1 MKYPAFIEMGDDSTA
16 FGIHVP
22 DVPGFF
28 SAGDT
33 MDKLL
38 VNAAEG
44 LQSHIQLLLELGK
57 RVPAPSELTKAMA
70 EENSD
75 GVLMYIE
82 IDPNFDTKERVNISV
97 PKYVL
102 NYIETQVQSNPEYK
116 DRSDFITKTTVEKMY
131 G

>member
-33 MDKLL
+33 MDELL
-38 VNAAEG
+38 INASEG

-57 RVPAPSELTKAMA
+57 RVPAPSELTEAMA
-70 EENSD
+70 EE
-75 GVLMYIE
+75 M
-82 IDPNFDTKERVNISV
+82 KEWV
-97 PKYVL
+97 
-102 NYIETQVQSNPEYK
+102 
-116 DRSDFITKTTVEKMY
+116 
-131 G
+131 